1 MVVIARPKR
10 ELNSD
15 VRKINKMKKNSDF
28 TIASTIGIMTAS
40 FYICWTPYAIRC
52 ILSMFGVDL
61 PAVVSGVTILFAKF
75 GIVINPLV
83 YIFYNNEVDKL
94 LRPFQI
100 FI

>member
-1 MVVIARPKR
+1 MVAIARPKR
-10 ELNSD
+10 KLNSD
-15 VRKINKMKKNSDF
+15 IRKTKNMKKNSDF

-83 YIFYNNEVDKL
+83 YIFYNNEVYN
-94 LRPFQI
+94 
-100 FI
+100 